1 MMIGPATAGF
11 EQGTAAFA
19 RQDYATAYQEWR
31 VPAEAGDPLAQYNL
45 GVLYEA
51 GQGVAQDP
59 VEAAKWYRLAAD
71 QGLGSA
77 QYNLGLAALL
87 GRGHGQDDKAA
98 AKWFEAAGAQGVAL
112 AQYNLG
118 VLYASGRGVA
128 QDSGESVKWTS
139 LAAKQGVASAQYNL
153 GVMYAGGWGVTQD
166 KAAALHWYRLAAD
179 QGQAAAKAAADQLEA
194 EGINRK
200 IPASSAQAAPEVARV
215 TAPPRKPAQP
225 EIKTALSAPPPEPK
239 IVAAPPPPQPAAPAP
254 APAPAASAPAAPAPA
269 PAGTNDEA
277 FAVQLV
283 SLSSAEA
290 AKTEGARLA
299 RAFSGLLTGL
309 DLEVQEAK
317 VADRNRVYRVRFAP
331 LGSKAA
337 ARELCQQ
344 LKAQAQDCLVL
355 VN

>member
-1 MMIGPATAGF
+1 MMNGPALAGF

-19 RQDYATAYQEWR
+19 RQDYTTAYDEWR
-31 VPAEAGDPLAQYNL
+31 GPAEAGDPLAQYNL

-51 GQGVAQDP
+51 GQGVVQDP
-59 VEAAKWYRLAAD
+59 VEAVKWYRLAAD
-71 QGLGSA
+71 QGLASA

-87 GRGHGQDDKAA
+87 GRGLGQDDRAA
-98 AKWFEAAGAQGVAL
+98 AKWFESAAAQGVAL

-128 QDSGESVKWTS
+128 QESGESVKWTT

-153 GVMYAGGWGVTQD
+153 GVMHAGGWGVTQD

-179 QGQAAAKAAADQLEA
+179 QGQAAAKVAAGQLEA
-194 EGINRK
+194 EGISRK
-200 IPASSAQAAPEVARV
+200 LPSMTDQAASKVGQTTV
-215 TAPPRKPAQP
+215 PPTKSIQP
-225 EIKTALSAPPPEPK
+225 DVKTALVAPPPEPK
-239 IVAAPPPPQPAAPAP
+239 VVADRPPQPTAP
-254 APAPAASAPAAPAPA
+254 ASAPAP
-269 PAGTNDEA
+269 GNDEA

-290 AKTEGARLA
+290 AKVEGARLA
-299 RAFSGLLTGL
+299 RAFSGLLAGL
-309 DLEVQEAK
+309 DLEVQEAS
-317 VADRNRVYRVRFAP
+317 VADRNSVYRVRFAP
-331 LGSKAA
+331 LDSKAA

-355 VN
+355 AN

>member
-1 MMIGPATAGF
+1 MMIEPALAGF
-11 EQGTAAFA
+11 DEGTAAFA
-19 RQDYATAYQEWR
+19 RQDYTTAYQEWR
-31 VPAEAGDPLAQYNL
+31 GPAEAGDPLAQYNL

-51 GQGVAQDP
+51 GQGMARNP
-59 VEAAKWYRLAAD
+59 AEAVKWYRLAAD
-71 QGLGSA
+71 QGLASA

-87 GRGHGQDDKAA
+87 GRGLGQDDRAA
-98 AKWFEAAGAQGVAL
+98 AKWFESAGAQGVAL

-118 VLYASGRGVA
+118 VLYASGQGVT
-128 QDSGESVKWTS
+128 QDSGESVKWTA

-179 QGQAAAKAAADQLEA
+179 QGQAAAKVAADQLEA
-194 EGINRK
+194 EGFSRK
-200 IPASSAQAAPEVARV
+200 IPASTEQAAPEVAQTTVRPQTIV
-215 TAPPRKPAQP
+215 PPTKSAQP
-225 EIKTALSAPPPEPK
+225 EVKTALAAPPPEPK
-239 IVAAPPPPQPAAPAP
+239 IVADRPPPRPAAPAP
-254 APAPAASAPAAPAPA
+254 AN
-269 PAGTNDEA
+269 GEA

-283 SLSSAEA
+283 SLSTAEA
-290 AKTEGARLA
+290 AQVEGKRLA
-299 RAFSGLLTGL
+299 QTFSGLLGGL

-355 VN
+355 AN

>member
-1 MMIGPATAGF
+1 MMNGPALAGF
-11 EQGTAAFA
+11 DQGSAAFA
-19 RQDYATAYQEWR
+19 RQDYTTAYDEWR
-31 VPAEAGDPLAQYNL
+31 GPAEAGDPLAQYNL

-51 GQGVAQDP
+51 GQGVVQDP
-59 VEAAKWYRLAAD
+59 VEAVKWYRLAAD

-87 GRGHGQDDKAA
+87 GRGLGQDDRAA
-98 AKWFEAAGAQGVAL
+98 AKWFESAAAQGVAL

-153 GVMYAGGWGVTQD
+153 GVMHAGGWGVPQD
-166 KAAALHWYRLAAD
+166 KAVALHWYRLAAD
-179 QGQAAAKAAADQLEA
+179 QGQAAAKVAADRLEA
-194 EGINRK
+194 EGLIRK
-200 IPASSAQAAPEVARV
+200 IPASSQTAAPEVAQT
-215 TAPPRKPAQP
+215 TAPQVIPAQP
-225 EIKTALSAPPPEPK
+225 EVKTALAAPPAEPK
-239 IVAAPPPPQPAAPAP
+239 IVTDRPPPQPAAPP
-254 APAPAASAPAAPAPA
+254 SAPA
-269 PAGTNDEA
+269 NDAA

-290 AKTEGARLA
+290 AMTEGARLA
-299 RAFSGLLTGL
+299 RAFSGLLAGL
-309 DLEVQEAK
+309 DLEVQEAS

-355 VN
+355 AN